1 VVPDRIGL
9 EDDQEAIRAAVRNDL
24 QAQSALPVRI
34 AATGNP
40 GGMTDDQ
47 PALGTDSAQNATTVL
62 RETVEIGLGAL
73 SGMTGIAAL
82 EIPGP
87 GTMRQDMTIPL
98 WMTMSPPR
106 NSNAP
111 PGESSKRSP
120 RKTRSGSPVIW

>member
-1 VVPDRIGL
+1 VVPGRIGL
-9 EDDQEAIRAAVRNDL
+9 EADQEAIPAAVRNDL
-24 QAQSALPVRI
+24 QAQNALPGPI

-47 PALGTDSAQNATTVL
+47 LALGTDSAQNATIVL
-62 RETVEIGLGAL
+62 REMVAIVPGAL
-73 SGMTGIAAL
+73 SGMTGVVVP

-87 GTMRQDMTIPL
+87 GTMRRDMTIPL

-111 PGESSKRSP
+111 PGES
-120 RKTRSGSPVIW
+120 